1 MLWRT
6 VMMEAYLSWDSAKMS
21 FLTTS
26 VSLILVKP
34 IALSSHTI
42 RFELEY
48 KKLDQLGEEVP

>member
-1 MLWRT
+1 
-6 VMMEAYLSWDSAKMS
+6 LSWDSAKMN

-34 IALSSHTI
+34 IALSSLTI